1 VKTKRII
8 SYILKINPHFH
19 NAINYT
25 RRFIS
30 LFFTIRKID
39 NKSKYEGIIGENC
52 GFAEYSLSKKSIS
65 LINNLY
71 KKQEQQNIV
80 IDEESVEAFNEIFKK
95 IKTPI
100 LNYIGNEVRLDGINF
115 MIRSREDINN
125 KKGFSSN
132 WHTDNV
138 GCRLKV
144 FICFQGDGTQPT
156 LIIQPRK
163 IIPSIKYIIYGYML
177 ELLRWLNFSN
187 KFHIQN
193 QIRLNHKQGSIII
206 LDTQLLHRGC
216 WEQSNSERHLMVLE
230 FSNFKKLNLMKGI
243 LEGPIGTKY
252 YNSFSFHER
261 FLKAKNISNFIDMNR
276 VRRKSNYLNYISN
289 QDNITNS
296 KFRGL

>member
-1 VKTKRII
+1 MKKTIRKTI
-8 SYILKINPHFH
+8 SHIVKINP
-19 NAINYT
+19 NLQSAINYS
-25 RRFIS
+25 RRFFC
-30 LFFTIRKID
+30 LFYIIRKFD
-39 NKSKYEGIIGENC
+39 NQSKHQGVIGDNH
-52 GFAEYSLSKKSIS
+52 GFAEFTLSSESIS
-65 LINNLY
+65 IIKKLY
-71 KKQEQQNIV
+71 NKQKDKNENIIV
-80 IDEESVEAFNEIFKK
+80 DEDSVKAFKEIFKK
-95 IKTPI
+95 IERPI
-100 LNYIGNEVRLDGINF
+100 LEYIGKDVRLDGINF
-115 MIRSREDINN
+115 MIRSKKDINN
-125 KKGFSSN
+125 KKGFSAN

-163 IIPSIKYIIYGYML
+163 IVPSIKYIIYGYML

-252 YNSFSFHER
+252 YNSFSFHES

-289 QDNITNS
+289 
-296 KFRGL
+296 